1 MTITWLRTPE
11 ENFANLEGYP
21 FKPNYLEIPFEGQQ
35 VRMHYV
41 DERPADGKWS
51 GETIVL
57 LHGQPTWSYLYR
69 KMIPLLLAAGH
80 RVIAPDLIGF
90 GKSDKPSRPHDI
102 SYGRQEEWMR
112 AALFD
117 VLDLK
122 DVNLFCQD
130 WGGLIGLRL
139 VAFHPERFM
148 RVVISNTGLPV
159 GGKDSNF
166 TPGDAPRKTMM
177 LVGVK
182 IWQQVAKRITAKMI
196 GGLCGKLC
204 RHINLT
210 DAEKAGY
217 CAPFPSK
224 EFLSGP
230 RAMPQH
236 IPTDPTTESSK
247 RSREAWDRLAK
258 FDKPFLCAFS
268 DKDDAARMLPVGEH
282 FQKQVPGTKG
292 QRHRTIMP
300 AGHYVQED
308 QPEQTVQAILDV
320 ISDNP
325 KRRAAL
331 PGGDI

>member
-1 MTITWLRTPE
+1 MTITWLRTPD

-236 IPTDPTTESSK
+236 IRPIQQQSRPNAVVKHGIGWLSLTSHFYVRSAIRTMQRGCSRSASIFKSKCLVRRVSGTAQLCRPGITCRKTNLNKPSRPSS
-247 RSREAWDRLAK
+247 
-258 FDKPFLCAFS
+258 
-268 DKDDAARMLPVGEH
+268 
-282 FQKQVPGTKG
+282 T
-292 QRHRTIMP
+292 
-300 AGHYVQED
+300 
-308 QPEQTVQAILDV
+308 
-320 ISDNP
+320 
-325 KRRAAL
+325 
-331 PGGDI
+331 